1 MQNIVDNEIFD
12 LIKQEQQRQQNGIE
26 LIASENFT
34 SKAIMQAQ
42 GSVLTNKYAEGYPNK
57 RYYNGCINVDG
68 VEQLAIDRAKELF
81 GCEYV
86 NVQPHSGASA
96 NLAVFYAFLEAGDT
110 VLGMDL
116 NSGGHLTHGFNRNFS
131 GKWFNAIN
139 YGVNAEGYIDYDED
153 LKVAKSSKPKMIIA
167 GISAYPRILDWAKF
181 RAIADEVGA
190 ILMCDMAH
198 VAGLVAG
205 GAYPSPLPFADV
217 VTSTTHK
224 TMRGPRGGMI
234 LSNNLEIG
242 KKINSAVFPGVQGGP
257 LMHVIAAKA
266 IMLKE
271 ALDPSFKIYANQ
283 VIKNAKILGETLVS
297 RGVNLLSGGTD
308 SHLIIADL
316 RSNAVSGADLC
327 TALET
332 VGITANKNLIPNDPL
347 PSTKTSGVR
356 FGTPACTTRG
366 FKEED
371 FVVVG
376 NLIADVVDFL
386 VKGTNID
393 HVKNDVFELTAK
405 YPLNYNLS

>member
-34 SKAIMQAQ
+34 SKAIMEAQ

-131 GKWFNAIN
+131 GKWFKSVN
-139 YGVNAEGYIDYDED
+139 YGVNSEGYIDYDEV
-153 LKVAKSSKPKMIIA
+153 LKIAKDCKPKMIIA

-205 GAYPSPLPFADV
+205 GVYPSPLPFADV
-217 VTSTTHK
+217 VTTTTHK

-266 IMLKE
+266 VMLKE

-316 RSNAVSGADLC
+316 RSNAISGADLC

-376 NLIADVVDFL
+376 NLIADVVNSL
-386 VKGTNID
+386 SKNID
-393 HVKNDVFELTAK
+393 INLEKIIISVSDLTKK
-405 YPLNYNLS
+405 YPLY